1 MVHVA
6 CTHMWWPERV
16 AGMEDSLYRW
26 RQAQSTSYTTEAAR
40 RKLTTEVCG
49 VLSLSSS
56 RMLVWHPPAWSPAA
70 QDTGCL
76 RRLLLDQKA
85 DSPSAILQV
94 AFLGKKIWPWK
105 TLPQP
110 SLQTAPPGTLWM
122 MGKAEAEGCRGH
134 NPPLLLIYECPGLRS
149 NIQNSTVQANPL
161 WSKSS

>member
-1 MVHVA
+1 MYTHV
-6 CTHMWWPERV
+6 V
-16 AGMEDSLYRW
+16 AGESCWDGGQFVQMKAGTVYILHNRSCEKETDNGGLW
-26 RQAQSTSYTTEAAR
+26 R
-40 RKLTTEVCG
+40 

-56 RMLVWHPPAWSPAA
+56 RMLVWHAPSWSPAA

-85 DSPSAILQV
+85 DSPSVILQV